1 MKLRFFL
8 FVFIVKLNFFYCQ
21 TSKISCCK
29 DYYLKAIFI
38 GKQKN
43 SLAQNKATINLN
55 TKNKTAKCFTSCN
68 FINLTYSSK
77 KTNFKFITIKPDAQ
91 SCPDHLIGLESDLK
105 ENLPKITTLKVISKN
120 LYFFN
125 NTDTLMIFV
134 HVDK

>member
-8 FVFIVKLNFFYCQ
+8 FIFIVKLNYIYAQ

-29 DYYLKAIFI
+29 DYYLKSIFI

-43 SLAQNKATINLN
+43 TLAANKATINLN
-55 TKNKTAKCFTSCN
+55 TKTKTAKCFTSCN
-68 FINLTYSSK
+68 FINLSYSSK
-77 KTNFKFITIKPDAQ
+77 KTNFKFLSIQPDVL

-105 ENLPKITTLKVISKN
+105 ENLPKVTTLKVINKN

-134 HVDK
+134 NAGE